1 MTDRDRTERA
11 DLARAQGFFNLVGG
25 LWPIV
30 HRRSF
35 EKVFGPKTDTW
46 LELTVAGL
54 LAAVGWSQIRAA
66 SSPEGVRHAR
76 RIGIATAATLLAID
90 LIYVTRGRIRP
101 AYLAD
106 ALAEAGWIKAWLS
119 PAGPPAAAEGPSR
132 VIKAAPVVK
141 GTAAPVKSG
150 GKVGALVTGCATAA
164 ALAAYAVNRRA
175 QRRQAPAERPQV
187 GAERYQPVSSG

>member
-54 LAAVGWSQIRAA
+54 LAAVGWSQLRAA
-66 SSPEGVRHAR
+66 SSPESVRHAR

-101 AYLAD
+101 TYLAD
-106 ALAEAGWIKAWLS
+106 AIAEAWWIKAWLR
-119 PAGPPAAAEGPSR
+119 PAGPPAAKGPSR
-132 VIKAAPVVK
+132 VIKAAPVVM
-141 GTAAPVKSG
+141 GRGAPVKSG
-150 GKVGALVTGCATAA
+150 GKVGALTTGCATAA
-164 ALAAYAVNRRA
+164 ALVAYAVNRRA